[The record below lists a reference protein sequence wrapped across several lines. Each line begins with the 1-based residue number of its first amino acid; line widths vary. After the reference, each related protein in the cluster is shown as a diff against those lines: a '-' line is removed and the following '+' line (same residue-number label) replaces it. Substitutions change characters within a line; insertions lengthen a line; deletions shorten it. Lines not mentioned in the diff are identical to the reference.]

1 MMALLELKDVR
12 KSYGYDENKV
22 DAISQINITIE
33 EGSFVA
39 IVGKSGSGKSTLLH
53 VMGGLTKPQHGV
65 VMLEGKSLYD
75 MSDDQLSR
83 YRRRRMGFVFQF
95 YNLIS
100 SLNVIENIVLPIH
113 LDHLKEDHQYV
124 DELLDLLDLKEKKTA
139 FVRELSGGQ
148 QQRVAI
154 ARALAMKPA
163 IILADEP
170 TGNLDAK
177 SSQEVVELLKLS
189 QRRYHQTLILV
200 THDDMIASQANRII
214 TISDG
219 RIVGD
224 SDEK

>member
-1 MMALLELKDVR
+1 MALLELVDVR
-12 KSYGYDENKV
+12 KSYGYDENKI
-22 DAISQINITIE
+22 DAVSHIDLTIE

-53 VMGGLTKPQHGV
+53 VIGGLSRPQHGTV
-65 VMLEGKSLYD
+65 LLEGNSLYD

-113 LDHLKEDHQYV
+113 LDRLKEDLDYI
-124 DELLDLLDLKEKKTA
+124 DELLELLDLNDKKTA

-163 IILADEP
+163 MILADEP

-177 SSQEVVELLKLS
+177 SSQEVVNLLKLS
-189 QRRYHQTLILV
+189 QRRYKQTLILV
-200 THDDMIASQANRII
+200 THDDMIASQADRII
-214 TISDG
+214 TICDG
-219 RIVGD
+219 QIVGD
-224 SDEK
+224 TNEK

>member
-1 MMALLELKDVR
+1 MVILEVCDVR
-12 KSYGYDENKV
+12 KTFGYDDNKV
-22 DAISQINITIE
+22 HAVNHVSLSIE

-53 VMGGLTKPQHGV
+53 VMGGLTKPN
-65 VMLEGKSLYD
+65 EGKVLVEGQSLYD
-75 MSDDQLSR
+75 MSDDKLSR
-83 YRRRRMGFVFQF
+83 FRRRRMGFVFQF

-113 LDHLKEDHQYV
+113 LDHLKEDQEYI

-177 SSQEVVELLKLS
+177 SSKEVVSLLKLS
-189 QRRYHQTLILV
+189 QRKYKQTLILV
-200 THDDMIASQANRII
+200 THDDAIASQADRII
-214 TISDG
+214 TIEDG
-219 RIVGD
+219 KIVGD
-224 SDEK
+224 TNEK

>member
-1 MMALLELKDVR
+1 MAILKLEDVR
-12 KSYGYDENKV
+12 KTFGYDENKIHAV
-22 DAISQINITIE
+22 NHVSLSIE

-53 VMGGLTKPQHGV
+53 VMGGLSSPNKGKV
-65 VMLEGKSLYD
+65 FLEEHSLYE
-75 MSDDQLSR
+75 MKDDTLSR
-83 YRRRRMGFVFQF
+83 FRRRRIGFVFQF

-100 SLNVIENIVLPIH
+100 SLNVIENIILPLQ
-113 LDHLKEDHQYV
+113 LDHVKVDEEYI
-124 DELLDLLDLKEKKTA
+124 DELLELLDIKDKRTA

-177 SSQEVVELLKLS
+177 SSNEVVNLLKLS
-189 QRRYHQTLILV
+189 QRKYKQTLVLV
-200 THDDMIASQANRII
+200 THDEVLASQADRII
-214 TISDG
+214 TIEDG
-219 RIVGD
+219 KIVGD
-224 SDEK
+224 TYEG

>member
-1 MMALLELKDVR
+1 MAILKLEDAR
-12 KSYGYDENKV
+12 KTFGYDENKIHAV
-22 DAISQINITIE
+22 NHVSLSIE

-53 VMGGLTKPQHGV
+53 VMGGLSSPNKGKV
-65 VMLEGKSLYD
+65 FLEEHSLYE
-75 MSDDQLSR
+75 MKDDTLSR
-83 YRRRRMGFVFQF
+83 FRRRRIGFVFQF

-100 SLNVIENIVLPIH
+100 SLNVIENIILPLQ
-113 LDHLKEDHQYV
+113 LDHVKVDEEYI
-124 DELLDLLDLKEKKTA
+124 DELLELLDIKDKRTA

-177 SSQEVVELLKLS
+177 SSNEVVNLLKLS
-189 QRRYHQTLILV
+189 QRKYKQTLVLV
-200 THDDMIASQANRII
+200 THDEVLASQADRII
-214 TISDG
+214 TIEDG
-219 RIVGD
+219 KIVGD
-224 SDEK
+224 TYEG

>member
-1 MMALLELKDVR
+1 MILLELKDVR

-22 DAISQINITIE
+22 NAINHIHLTID

-39 IVGKSGSGKSTLLH
+39 IIGKSGSGKSTLLH
-53 VMGGLTKPQHGV
+53 VMGGLTKPQQGTV
-65 VMLEGKSLYD
+65 LLEGNSLYD

-100 SLNVIENIVLPIH
+100 SLNVLENIVPIH
-113 LDHLKEDHQYV
+113 LDHLKEDKEYI
-124 DELLDLLDLKEKKTA
+124 DELLEFLDLKEKETA

-177 SSQEVVELLKLS
+177 SSQEVVTLLKLS
-189 QRRYHQTLILV
+189 QRRYKQTLILV
-200 THDDMIASQANRII
+200 THDEMIASQAERII

-219 RIVGD
+219 EIV
-224 SDEK
+224 SDTNEK

>member
-1 MMALLELKDVR
+1 MALLELKNVR
-12 KSYGYDENKV
+12 KSFGYEESKV
-22 DAISQINITIE
+22 DAISDINLSIE

-53 VMGGLTKPQHGV
+53 VIGGLTKPQKGTV
-65 VMLEGKSLYD
+65 LLEGCSLYD

-95 YNLIS
+95 FNLVS

-113 LDHLKEDHQYV
+113 LDHLTEDQDYI
-124 DELLDLLDLKEKKTA
+124 DEILEFLNIADKKTA
-139 FVRELSGGQ
+139 FVKELSGGQ

-154 ARALAMKPA
+154 ARALATKPA
-163 IILADEP
+163 IILADEL

-177 SSQEVVELLKLS
+177 SSQEVVTLLKLS
-189 QRRYHQTLILV
+189 QRRYKQTLILV
-200 THDDMIASQANRII
+200 THDDFIASQADRVLVLE
-214 TISDG
+214 DG
-219 RIVGD
+219 KIVGD

>member
-1 MMALLELKDVR
+1 MIILELNDVR
-12 KSYGYDENKV
+12 KTFGYDDNKV
-22 DAISQINITIE
+22 HAVNHVSLSIE

-53 VMGGLTKPQHGV
+53 VMGGLTKPTVGKV
-65 VMLEGKSLYD
+65 FVEGQSLYD
-75 MSDDQLSR
+75 MNDDKLSR
-83 YRRRRMGFVFQF
+83 FRRRRMGFVFQF

-113 LDHLKEDHQYV
+113 LDHLKEDQEYI
-124 DELLDLLDLKEKKTA
+124 DELLDLLDLKEKRTA

-177 SSQEVVELLKLS
+177 SSKEVVSLLKLS
-189 QRRYHQTLILV
+189 QRKYKQTLILV
-200 THDDMIASQANRII
+200 THDDAIASQADRII
-214 TISDG
+214 TIEDG
-219 RIVGD
+219 KIVGD
-224 SDEK
+224 TYEK

>member
-1 MMALLELKDVR
+1 MIILELRDAR
-12 KSYGYDENKV
+12 KSFGYDENKV
-22 DAISQINITIE
+22 HAVNHITLSIE

-53 VMGGLTKPQHGV
+53 VMGGLTKPQVGKV
-65 VMLEGKSLYD
+65 LVEGQSLYD
-75 MSDDQLSR
+75 MSDDRLSR
-83 YRRRRMGFVFQF
+83 FRRRRMGFVFQF

-113 LDHLKEDHQYV
+113 LDHLKEDQEYI
-124 DELLDLLDLKEKKTA
+124 DELLELLDIKEKKTA

-154 ARALAMKPA
+154 ARALALKPA

-177 SSQEVVELLKLS
+177 SSKEVVALLKLS
-189 QRRYHQTLILV
+189 QRKYKQTLILV
-200 THDDMIASQANRII
+200 THDAAIASQADRII
-214 TISDG
+214 TIEDG
-219 RIVGD
+219 KIVGD
-224 SDEK
+224 SNEK

>member
-1 MMALLELKDVR
+1 MSILEIKEVR
-12 KSYGYDENKV
+12 KTYGYDENKV
-22 DAISQINITIE
+22 DALSHVTLSIE

-53 VMGGLTKPQHGV
+53 VMGGLARPQQGQV
-65 VMLEGKSLYD
+65 LLEGKALYE

-100 SLNVIENIVLPIH
+100 SLNVIENIILPIH
-113 LDHLKEDHQYV
+113 LDHLKEDEEYIQ
-124 DELLDLLDLKEKKTA
+124 ELLVLLGIEDKKTA
-139 FVRELSGGQ
+139 FVKELSGGQ

-163 IILADEP
+163 LILADEP

-177 SSQEVVELLKLS
+177 SSQEVVSLLKLS
-189 QRRYHQTLILV
+189 QRKYKQTLILV
-200 THDDMIASQANRII
+200 THDDMIASQADRII
-214 TISDG
+214 TIEDG

-224 SDEK
+224 TDEK

>member
-1 MMALLELKDVR
+1 MNILELRNVK
-12 KSYGYDENKV
+12 KTYGYDENKV
-22 DAISQINITIE
+22 EAVSNVTLTIE

-39 IVGKSGSGKSTLLH
+39 IVGKSGSGKSSLLH
-53 VMGGLTKPQHGV
+53 VMGGLTRPHKGEVILDGQ
-65 VMLEGKSLYD
+65 SLYD

-83 YRRRRMGFVFQF
+83 YRRRRIGFVFQF

-113 LDHLKEDHQYV
+113 LDHLKEDQEYI

-139 FVRELSGGQ
+139 FVKELSGGQ

-163 IILADEP
+163 LILADEP

-177 SSQEVVELLKLS
+177 SSQEVVSLLKLS
-189 QRRYHQTLILV
+189 QRKYKQTLVLV
-200 THDDMIASQANRII
+200 THDDMIASQADRIL
-214 TISDG
+214 TIEDG
-219 RIVGD
+219 QIVGD
-224 SDEK
+224 TNEK

>member
-1 MMALLELKDVR
+1 MIILELNDVR
-12 KSYGYDENKV
+12 KSFGYDDNKV
-22 DAISQINITIE
+22 HAVNHVSLSIE

-53 VMGGLTKPQHGV
+53 VMGGLTKPNVGKV
-65 VMLEGKSLYD
+65 LVEGQSLYD
-75 MSDDQLSR
+75 MSDDKLSR
-83 YRRRRMGFVFQF
+83 FRRRRMGFVFQF

-113 LDHLKEDHQYV
+113 LDHLKEDQEYI

-177 SSQEVVELLKLS
+177 SSKEVVSLLKLS
-189 QRRYHQTLILV
+189 QRKYKQTLILV
-200 THDDMIASQANRII
+200 THDDAIASQADRII
-214 TISDG
+214 TIEDG
-219 RIVGD
+219 KIVGD
-224 SDEK
+224 TNEK